1 MRNPFKA
8 YQEYVKKT
16 PRNSFDLSHLN
27 NMTLPYGLL
36 VPDLVL
42 DVTAGDSAQIDASF
56 AFNFLPTMFPVQTP
70 IRINQYFF
78 YVRYRNC
85 MENYEDFRYGN
96 KNNIVHPYLKLPASF
111 FKTCGLA
118 DYMGIPTTLAVGEHG
133 CIVFPL
139 DGTISFMG
147 RRSGFFGSV
156 IGNESPSTNSWLR
169 SFDSSFSSAITQALG
184 SSGSVGA
191 TSCTRATSYFVSDF
205 GISVMSGSSD
215 VLVSTQLWD
224 LISAARVSS
233 YTNFNYAFCIK
244 SVDLPLHDDGVQ
256 GCAVSVRLYCSNTF
270 AGAISTATVVA
281 ANPRTGKTVSLAL
294 SGNRAVYDSS
304 SHLLTVTIDRPNIDS
319 LNNVLLVCEDY
330 DLYVILDGVDYAK
343 FDETSCFVLDR
354 GASVDVVA
362 TRPIDIGEH
371 PELNPFCSVNG
382 TDPLLRINALPF
394 RAYEQ
399 IYNAYFRNERVEP
412 FMKNGVVEYN
422 DFGTTYADGPDTTP
436 YELKHRN
443 WELDM
448 LTSCLLTPQQGAA
461 PIVGVDSRRITFSDG
476 ENNYNF
482 LYQTNDDG
490 TLAAE
495 GSRFEEEDV
504 PGSVRSRAVDLIAN
518 GFTIESLREAN
529 AMQLWVEKNIRRG
542 LRYRDQ
548 LKAHT
553 GIDLDYDE
561 LELPEFLGGFSKY
574 VDVNSVTSNAGT
586 SDAVLGDIAGK
597 LSCFKQANHRISRF
611 FREDG
616 VVLGLI
622 CIVPQPVYS
631 QMLPKFYLRT
641 DAMDYYNA
649 EFSHLGM
656 QPVPYKEVAPVQM
669 MSEINSG
676 GARTMDSTF
685 GYNRPNYDMVSMS
698 DEVHGLMRTSD
709 KDFVLMRV
717 FDGVPELGASF
728 LHVDGKQLN
737 DVFTITD
744 DDGHIARGQV
754 AFKIYMKRPVPSVG
768 EPRLQ

>member
-96 KNNIVHPYLKLPASF
+96 KSDIVHPYLKQPASF

-133 CIVFPL
+133 NVVFPL
-139 DGTISFMG
+139 DGATGFMG
-147 RRSGFFGSV
+147 LRPGPRV
-156 IGNESPSTNSWLR
+156 PATSTNLISVFGN
-169 SFDSSFSSAITQALG
+169 SISQSIS
-184 SSGSVGA
+184 SSGSLGA
-191 TSCTRATSYFVSDF
+191 SASTRATSYFILNS
-205 GISVMSGSSD
+205 SVVALINNADMPVTYFQSLIPEGWSGSSF
-215 VLVSTQLWD
+215 
-224 LISAARVSS
+224 
-233 YTNFNYAFCIK
+233 YFAFCVK
-244 SVDLPLHDDGVQ
+244 SINLPLHNDGGH
-256 GCAVSVRLYCSNTF
+256 GCVVSVKLYGSNTF
-270 AGAISTATVVA
+270 VGAISTATVVA
-281 ANPRTGKTVSLAL
+281 ANPRTGRTVSLAL
-294 SGNRAVYDSS
+294 TGNAAAYDSS
-304 SHLLTVTIDRPNIDS
+304 SHLLSVVIAPGNIKPLDD
-319 LNNVLLVCEDY
+319 VLQECEDY
-330 DLYVILDGVDYAK
+330 DLYVILDTVDGGKYSENS
-343 FDETSCFVLDR
+343 DFVMDR
-354 GASVDVVA
+354 GASLDIVA

-382 TDPLLRINALPF
+382 ADPLLRINALPF

-399 IYNAYFRNERVEP
+399 TYNAYFRNERVEP
-412 FMKNGVVEYN
+412 FMKDGVVEYN

-482 LYQTNDDG
+482 LYQTNNDG
-490 TLAAE
+490 TLSAE

-504 PGSVRSRAVDLIAN
+504 PGSVRSRAVDLVAN
-518 GFTIESLREAN
+518 GFTIESLRSAN

-597 LSCFKQANHRISRF
+597 LSCFKQANHKISHF

-676 GARTMDSTF
+676 GTRTMDSTF

-698 DEVHGLMRTSD
+698 DEVHGLMRTTD

>member
-96 KNNIVHPYLKLPASF
+96 KSDIVHPYLKQPASF

-133 CIVFPL
+133 NVVFPL
-139 DGTISFMG
+139 DGTTSFMG
-147 RRSGFFGSV
+147 LRPGPRV
-156 IGNESPSTNSWLR
+156 TATSTNLISVFGN
-169 SFDSSFSSAITQALG
+169 SISQSIA
-184 SSGSVGA
+184 SSGSIGA
-191 TSCTRATSYFVSDF
+191 SASTRATSYFVSDI
-205 GISVMSGSSD
+205 GIQMMRTSSD
-215 VLVSTQLWD
+215 ILISSQLWG
-224 LISAARVSS
+224 LSSAGRVSS
-233 YTNFNYAFCIK
+233 STTLNYAFCIK
-244 SVDLPLHDDGVQ
+244 SIDLPLHDDGGH
-256 GCAVSVRLYCSNTF
+256 GCAVSLKLYGSNAF
-270 AGAISTATVVA
+270 VGAISSATLVA
-281 ANPRTGKTVSLAL
+281 VNSRSGRTVSLAL
-294 SGNRAVYDSS
+294 TGNTASYESS
-304 SHLLTVTIDRPNIDS
+304 SHLLVVNINSSSVES
-319 LNNVLLVCEDY
+319 LNDVLQVCEDY
-330 DLYVILDGVDYAK
+330 DLYVILDGVDYGK
-343 FDETSCFVLDR
+343 FDEASCFVLDY
-354 GASVDVVA
+354 GASVDIVA
-362 TRPIDIGEH
+362 SRPIDIGEH

-382 TDPLLRINALPF
+382 ADPLLRINALPF

-448 LTSCLLTPQQGAA
+448 LSSCLLTPQQGAA

-495 GSRFEEEDV
+495 GSRFEEENV

-574 VDVNSVTSNAGT
+574 VDVNSVTSSAGT
-586 SDAVLGDIAGK
+586 SDAVLGDVAGK
-597 LSCFKQANHRISRF
+597 LSCFKQANHKISHF

-649 EFSHLGM
+649 VFSHMGM

-676 GARTMDSTF
+676 GTRTMDSTF

-698 DEVHGLMRTSD
+698 DEVHGLMRTTD

>member
-1 MRNPFKA
+1 MKNPFKA
-8 YQEYVKKT
+8 YQEFVKKT
-16 PRNSFDLSHLN
+16 PRNSFDMSHLN

-70 IRINQYFF
+70 IRVNQYFF

-85 MENYEDFRYGN
+85 WDNYEDFRFGN
-96 KNNIVHPYLKLPASF
+96 KTDLVHPYLKQPASF

-118 DYMGIPTTLAVGEHG
+118 DYMGIPTTLAVGEKGHLLY
-133 CIVFPL
+133 PL
-139 DGTISFMG
+139 DGESV
-147 RRSGFFGSV
+147 RSMPRKEFG
-156 IGNESPSTNSWLR
+156 PFANS
-169 SFDSSFSSAITQALG
+169 QALPVVRRDV
-184 SSGSVGA
+184 SSIVQAFNTTGVVNA
-191 TSCTRATSYFVSDF
+191 TSQTRATSYFIGSPYLQNMRDHSDCGVEAFSSGTLPHELVSL
-205 GISVMSGSSD
+205 GISG
-215 VLVSTQLWD
+215 
-224 LISAARVSS
+224 
-233 YTNFNYAFCIK
+233 YYAFCVKGI
-244 SVDLPLHDDGVQ
+244 DLPLNYDGH
-256 GCAVSVRLYCSNTF
+256 GCEVSVSLYGSSTF
-270 AGAISTATVVA
+270 TGAIQTASVVA
-281 ANPRTGKTVSLAL
+281 VNPRTGRTVTVTLD
-294 SGNRAVYDSS
+294 GNPASYDSTNH
-304 SHLLTVTIDRPNIDS
+304 HLSVFLNSDS
-319 LNNVLLVCEDY
+319 VRALNSLLESLENY
-330 DLYVILDGVDYAK
+330 DLYVVLVDCDFAK
-343 FDETSCFVLDR
+343 FNSSSDFVMDR
-354 GASVDVVA
+354 GACVGIVA

-371 PELNPFCSVNG
+371 PEINPFCSVSG
-382 TDPLLRINALPF
+382 ADPLLRINALPF

-422 DFGTTYADGPDTTP
+422 DFGTTYADGADTTG

-443 WELDM
+443 WEMDM
-448 LTSCLLTPQQGAA
+448 LTSCLLTPQQGTA

-490 TLAAE
+490 TLSAE
-495 GSRFEEEDV
+495 GSRFEEENV
-504 PGSVRSRAVDLIAN
+504 PGSVRSRAVDLVAN
-518 GFTIESLREAN
+518 GFTIESLRSAN

-561 LELPEFLGGFSKY
+561 LELPEFLGGFSQY
-574 VDVNSVTSNAGT
+574 VDVNQVTSNAGT

-597 LSCFKQANHRISRF
+597 LSCFKKANHKISHF

-616 VVLGLI
+616 VVIGLV

-641 DAMDYYNA
+641 DAMDYHNS

-656 QPVPYKEVAPVQM
+656 QPVPYKVVAPVQM
-669 MSEINSG
+669 MDEINSG
-676 GARTMDSTF
+676 GTRTMESTF
-685 GYNRPNYDMVSMS
+685 GYNRPDYDMVSMS
-698 DEVHGLMRTSD
+698 DEVHGLMRTTD
-709 KDFVLMRV
+709 KDFVLMRI

-737 DVFTITD
+737 DVYTITD

-768 EPRLQ
+768 EPRLE

>member
-16 PRNSFDLSHLN
+16 SRNSFDLSHLN
-27 NMTLPYGLL
+27 NMTLPFGLL

-96 KNNIVHPYLKLPASF
+96 KSNIVHPYLKQPASF

-118 DYMGIPTTLAVGEHG
+118 DYLGIPTTLAVGEHG
-133 CIVFPL
+133 YVVFPL
-139 DGTISFMG
+139 EGTASFIG
-147 RRSGFFGSV
+147 RRPGPRV
-156 IGNESPSTNSWLR
+156 AATATNLV
-169 SFDSSFSSAITQALG
+169 SSFGNSISQTFA
-184 SSGSVGA
+184 SSGNVGA
-191 TSCTRATSYFVSDF
+191 SAYTRATSYFVSDV
-205 GISVMSGSSD
+205 GMQMLRSSSD
-215 VLVSTQLWD
+215 VSIDYILLGLT
-224 LISAARVSS
+224 SASLTDGHS
-233 YTNFNYAFCIK
+233 YFYSFGIK
-244 SVDLPLHDDGVQ
+244 SIDSPLYNDGGH
-256 GCAVSVRLYCSNTF
+256 GCVVSVKLYGTSAF
-270 AGAISTATVVA
+270 LGAISSATLFAV
-281 ANPRTGKTVSLAL
+281 NPRTGRTVSFAL
-294 SGNRAVYDSS
+294 TGNNASYESS
-304 SHLLTVTIDRPNIDS
+304 THLLQVVVSATNVKS
-319 LNNVLLVCEDY
+319 LNDVLQVCEDY
-330 DLYVILDGVDYAK
+330 DLYVVLEGAEFGKY
-343 FDETSCFVLDR
+343 DENSCFVLDR
-354 GASVDVVA
+354 GASVNIEA
-362 TRPIDIGEH
+362 SRPIDIGEH
-371 PELNPFCSVNG
+371 PELNPFCSVDG
-382 TDPLLRINALPF
+382 ADPLLRINALPF

-422 DFGTTYADGPDTTP
+422 DFGTTYADGPDTTS

-476 ENNYNF
+476 ENSYNF

-495 GSRFEEEDV
+495 GSRFEEENV

-597 LSCFKQANHRISRF
+597 LSCFKQANHKISHF

-669 MSEINSG
+669 MSEINAG
-676 GARTMDSTF
+676 GSRTMESTF

-744 DDGHIARGQV
+744 DHGHIARGQV

>member
-36 VPDLVL
+36 IPDLVL

-96 KNNIVHPYLKLPASF
+96 KSNIVHPYLKQPASF

-133 CIVFPL
+133 HIVFPL
-139 DGTISFMG
+139 DGHSVG
-147 RRSGFFGSV
+147 LRRLFVHGSTTASATPTSVGYAFSPVFGSFL
-156 IGNESPSTNSWLR
+156 SQ
-169 SFDSSFSSAITQALG
+169 SFSN
-184 SSGSVGA
+184 SGAVGA
-191 TSCTRATSYFVSDF
+191 FASTRATSYFVSDF
-205 GISVMSGSSD
+205 GLSMMGSSSD
-215 VLVSTQLWD
+215 VLISTQLWN
-224 LISAARVSS
+224 LVSAARVSS
-233 YTNFNYAFCIK
+233 YTDFNYTFCIK
-244 SVDLPLHDDGVQ
+244 SIDLPLHDDGVQ
-256 GCAVSVRLYCSNTF
+256 GCAVSVRFYCSNTF
-270 AGAISTATVVA
+270 AGTISNATVVA
-281 ANPRTGKTVSLAL
+281 VNPRTGKTVSLAL
-294 SGNRAVYDSS
+294 SGNRAVYESS
-304 SHLLTVTIDRPNIDS
+304 SRLLTVTIDRANIIS
-319 LNNVLLVCEDY
+319 LNDVLQVCEDY
-330 DLYVILDGVDYAK
+330 DLYVILDDADYAK
-343 FDETSCFVLDR
+343 FDENSCFVLDF
-354 GASVDVVA
+354 GASLDVVA

-371 PELNPFCSVNG
+371 PELNPFCSVDG
-382 TDPLLRINALPF
+382 ADPLLRINALPF

-495 GSRFEEEDV
+495 GSRFEEENV

-518 GFTIESLREAN
+518 GFTIESLREAD

-542 LRYRDQ
+542 LRYCDQ

-597 LSCFKQANHRISRF
+597 LSCFKQANHKISHF

-676 GARTMDSTF
+676 GTRTMDSTF

-698 DEVHGLMRTSD
+698 DEVHGLMRTTD